1 MPIITVPMAREHLR
15 DPDDDDHHIQML
27 IGAAEES
34 VMQYLNRRV
43 YGSADELE
51 AAVADGTAGEQPMV
65 ANDLIRAACLLIVGH
80 LYANR
85 ENVVVGTSATQLP
98 MGAHEL
104 VTPYRV
110 GWGI

>member
-1 MPIITVPMAREHLR
+1 MPIITVSMAREHLR
-15 DPDDDDHHIQML
+15 GPDDDDHHIQML

-43 YGSADELE
+43 YGSDDDLV
-51 AAVADGTAGEQPMV
+51 AAVADGSAGEHPMV

-85 ENVVVGTSATQLP
+85 ENVVVGASVAQLP
-98 MGAHEL
+98 MGALEL
-104 VTPYRV
+104 VTPYRI
-110 GWGI
+110 GWGV